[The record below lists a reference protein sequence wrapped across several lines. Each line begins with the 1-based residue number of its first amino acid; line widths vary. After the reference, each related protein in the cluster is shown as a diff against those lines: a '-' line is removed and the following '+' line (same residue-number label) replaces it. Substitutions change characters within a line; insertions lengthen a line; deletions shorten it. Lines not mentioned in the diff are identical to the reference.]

1 MKNQAAIFFYLRRC
15 LPVGKTDY
23 NALLSAKVWAEYEDF
38 IRELKGKPAEE
49 IIEKAYEK
57 VIKEEMLNICECGDL
72 GQKEAKA
79 LYFEKNPLDRMYQ
92 EWLKSDL
99 NYTDILRD
107 SVDDT
112 ANKAVMER
120 KEKQRESR

>member
-1 MKNQAAIFFYLRRC
+1 M
-15 LPVGKTDY
+15 GKTDY
-23 NALLSAKVWAEYEDF
+23 NALLGEKVWAEYEDF
-38 IRELKGKPAEE
+38 IKELKGKPAEE

-57 VIKEEMLNICECGDL
+57 VIKEEMLNICESGDL

-92 EWLKSDL
+92 EWLKCDL

-112 ANKAVMER
+112 AKKAVMER